1 MAVTV
6 RAWFHHPLTRNSA
19 FMHLWAG
26 QTAAQVGFQVGTLAT
41 SAIAISVLRASETQ
55 IGVLSALQTLA
66 FLIVGLPAGAWVD
79 GWRKRRVMTIA
90 GLARIGA
97 LISIPLAY
105 VFATLTLTHLMIVAA
120 LLGLCTV
127 FFDVAYQSYVPI
139 IASRRY
145 IGAANGRL
153 EASYQ
158 VGHAGGPGLGGWLL
172 GLLAPPLVYLLTAL
186 TYVFSTWAIWRIA
199 TPEPAP
205 TRTGATLVAQ
215 IREGLAFVR
224 GQRLL
229 FPLFS
234 CIAAAAFAAAGIQV
248 LLPILVLRTLDMSA
262 TQLGLLLSVGAIGG
276 ILGALTRSAWMKHL
290 GIGRTIVVTS
300 IIGVAVLAAQPTA
313 VHAPRCGRSNHCSLR
328 HCLLLF
334 PHHLQR
340 HPDESASRDLP
351 APHART
357 HERDLSLCRVGRH
370 AAGFPRVRRGRLMD
384 GGRGR
389 HVRLHCSGG
398 RSQHRHGPHPRG
410 SNPRH
415 QCHQHHPIM

>member
-79 GWRKRRVMTIA
+79 GWRKRRVMIIA

-97 LISIPLAY
+97 LVSIPLAY

-186 TYVFSTWAIWRIA
+186 TYAFSTWAIWRIA

-205 TRTGATLVAQ
+205 TRTEATLVAQ

-234 CIAAAAFAAAGIQV
+234 CIAAAHS
-248 LLPILVLRTLDMSA
+248 LP
-262 TQLGLLLSVGAIGG
+262 
-276 ILGALTRSAWMKHL
+276 
-290 GIGRTIVVTS
+290 
-300 IIGVAVLAAQPTA
+300 P
-313 VHAPRCGRSNHCSLR
+313 
-328 HCLLLF
+328 
-334 PHHLQR
+334 
-340 HPDESASRDLP
+340 ASRFSCPSLSC
-351 APHART
+351 ARWT
-357 HERDLSLCRVGRH
+357 
-370 AAGFPRVRRGRLMD
+370 
-384 GGRGR
+384 
-389 HVRLHCSGG
+389 
-398 RSQHRHGPHPRG
+398 
-410 SNPRH
+410 
-415 QCHQHHPIM
+415 